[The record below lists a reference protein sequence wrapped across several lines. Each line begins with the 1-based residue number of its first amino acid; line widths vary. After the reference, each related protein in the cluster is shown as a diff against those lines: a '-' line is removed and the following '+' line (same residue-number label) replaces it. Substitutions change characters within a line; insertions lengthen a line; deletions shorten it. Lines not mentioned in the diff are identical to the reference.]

1 MFSTMF
7 IAAAQFFTMF
17 TTLFSAGDKACKA
30 LDNLASWAEETS
42 DQFNQ
47 TARIERSNELHK
59 LRHQAALEQNS
70 RELEAAAQL
79 QPTSVPTSVPTPAPA
94 KAPKA

>member
-1 MFSTMF
+1 MFSTAF
-7 IAAAQFFTMF
+7 VALAQFFTMF

-30 LDNLASWAEETS
+30 LEHLATWSEETA

-59 LRHQAALEQNS
+59 LRHQATLEQNA
-70 RELEAAAQL
+70 RDLEAAAVLATQA
-79 QPTSVPTSVPTPAPA
+79 QTTTKPGKAEKPAA
-94 KAPKA
+94 